1 MGREKEKRKIFK
13 GEGENIEGK
22 LRKHR
27 EAICGVLN

>member
-13 GEGENIEGK
+13 GEGGNIEGK
-22 LRKHR
+22 LRVHR